1 MFNKNETE
9 KLFIVLNRIMNSSLY
24 LIVLATQEQNKI
36 HKLN

>member
-9 KLFIVLNRIMNSSLY
+9 KLFIVLNRIMNSLY